1 MADARLEGGRV
12 SAAVGVGLLGVNG
25 ARWVVG
31 HVRSSMVGESVG
43 RRWQTGRMIAEGDT
57 VVVVL
62 GAVARGS
69 EGNLF
74 AGIED
79 LGRVVGQMETVP
91 EVDRIRLGE
100 ILGK

>member
-57 VVVVL
+57 VVV
-62 GAVARGS
+62 AVARGS

-100 ILGK
+100 ILRK